1 MTARRNARQTTGSA
15 DGPGAPR
22 HDITV
27 CGIMT
32 ARRNAPQQAATRR
45 NAAQA
50 LTDREHLDMTDT
62 AVLNL

>member
-1 MTARRNARQTTGSA
+1 
-15 DGPGAPR
+15 
-22 HDITV
+22 
-27 CGIMT
+27 MT

-62 AVLNL
+62 AVLNI